1 MTVFVFED
9 ELKFKLHST
18 IRVEVY
24 SREVIYTRIKL
35 NTTSSH
41 TLALPAKDSHNRT
54 VRLYTNKPFIHVKS
68 EADRPKRTIPGDIT
82 YFSVKME
89 VNDAKQLY
97 GPTIVN
103 CVDVNKDELMHSW
116 LFIIEAL

>member
-1 MTVFVFED
+1 MTVFIFED
-9 ELKFKLHST
+9 ELKFKLSAT

-41 TLALPAKDSHNRT
+41 TLALPAKDSRT
-54 VRLYTNKPFIHVKS
+54 VRLHTNKPFIHIKS
-68 EADRPKRTIPGDIT
+68 EVDRPKRTIPGDIT

-89 VNDAKQLY
+89 ITDAKQLY

-103 CVDVNKDELMHSW
+103 CVDVNRDELMYSW